1 MVLAP
6 PSDSR
11 LGPAHVLGLRWHD
24 GVHLCLIPKVVP
36 FVFPRSGEDVVLLDD
51 SREVVIAWVWLLG
64 GRLVLVVLLT
74 SSRLRL
80 RDSRELMSAL
90 L

>member
-11 LGPAHVLGLRWHD
+11 LGPAHVLGLHWHD
-24 GVHLCLIPKVVP
+24 GVHLRLILKVVP
-36 FVFPRSGEDVVLLDD
+36 FVFPQSGEDMVLLDD
-51 SREVVIAWVWLLG
+51 SWEVVIAWIWLLG
-64 GRLVLVVLLT
+64 GRLMLVVLLT